1 MTYNASINV
10 GKTKHVDIFLPLEQC
25 QIDYEL
31 IFNTILY
38 FWHKSVIKL
47 RFIEM
52 EKGGIKLKIDV
63 DPILQ
68 DFECLI

>member
-1 MTYNASINV
+1 MQV
-10 GKTKHVDIFLPLEQC
+10 PLEQC

-31 IFNTILY
+31 TFNTILY

-52 EKGGIKLKIDV
+52 EKGGNKLKIDI